1 MTKLKNIKKKHRP
14 FFDNFIMPTNLK
26 SGLIAKNLHRLA
38 QLEQILFT
46 FGFIMCVVTA
56 IQFRTN
62 FKAHL
67 FEFFYYFAYIASSV
81 HILLVAIRTTHHP
94 EWPTWKRNQPTYIAI
109 FEILILCSIIL
120 YNSSN
125 PIGVYTIYTNVC
137 IISIVMLAV
146 EPLFFIILLFIFSFF
161 IIYKMW
167 TLGEV
172 YMSINI
178 VLTTAVMSALSLYRW
193 NSLIKEFKLEKLR
206 DNHLETIEKEIELAA
221 FVQESFSKRKMPD
234 LDDFEVSYYS
244 KAMAGVSGDMYDF
257 YTSETKLRGVGIFD
271 VSGHGISSG
280 LVTML
285 VRNIIQQEFLQNYNK
300 PLSHVM
306 DIIDKR
312 IKKEKRNIENYLTGI
327 LLRMKGNKI
336 EIVNAGHPSPILY
349 RKEKF
354 ECSFFDVVRK
364 YSSSVIGL
372 STIEPFFNETK
383 FEMKAGDELILYTDG
398 VKEAL
403 NADNKEFGSSRIL
416 TSAKKAVQMDFNNQ
430 MHSILKDIGAFT
442 ENKEQTDDI
451 TIVIIR
457 KK

>member
-1 MTKLKNIKKKHRP
+1 
-14 FFDNFIMPTNLK
+14 
-26 SGLIAKNLHRLA
+26 
-38 QLEQILFT
+38 
-46 FGFIMCVVTA
+46 
-56 IQFRTN
+56 
-62 FKAHL
+62 
-67 FEFFYYFAYIASSV
+67 
-81 HILLVAIRTTHHP
+81 
-94 EWPTWKRNQPTYIAI
+94 
-109 FEILILCSIIL
+109 
-120 YNSSN
+120 
-125 PIGVYTIYTNVC
+125 
-137 IISIVMLAV
+137 
-146 EPLFFIILLFIFSFF
+146 
-161 IIYKMW
+161 
-167 TLGEV
+167 
-172 YMSINI
+172 
-178 VLTTAVMSALSLYRW
+178 
-193 NSLIKEFKLEKLR
+193 
-206 DNHLETIEKEIELAA
+206 
-221 FVQESFSKRKMPD
+221 
-234 LDDFEVSYYS
+234 
-244 KAMAGVSGDMYDF
+244 MYDF

-306 DIIDKR
+306 DIIDRR

-354 ECSFFDVVRK
+354 ECSFFDEERK

-383 FEMKAGDELILYTDG
+383 FAMKAGDELILYTDG